1 MSEYIFSRTELLIG
15 ADGLKKLKNSNIWL
29 FGAGGVGS
37 YCAEAL
43 IRAGVGS
50 LTVVDGDIV
59 NITNIN
65 RQIIAIQKTIGM
77 PKVDVLCERAKDI
90 NPDINFTAVHKFY
103 LPDNSEEFDFSDADY
118 VIDAI
123 DTVSAKLDII
133 ERCNKLN
140 IKVISSMGTGNKVDN
155 TKFEICDIY
164 KTHTDPLAKVMRR
177 ELKAR
182 GVNSL
187 NVVYST
193 AKPRKIAAVNN
204 DRPPVASISYVPSV
218 GGLIIAGKV
227 IEDILS
233 LKD

>member
-1 MSEYIFSRTELLIG
+1 MKENFYSRTELLIG
-15 ADGLKKLKNSNIWL
+15 TDGIEKLKNSNIWL

-43 IRAGVGS
+43 IRAGIGN
-50 LTVVDGDIV
+50 LTVVDGDTV

-65 RQIIAIQKTIGM
+65 RQIIATHKTIGR
-77 PKVDVLCERAKDI
+77 PKVDVLSERALDI
-90 NPDINFTAVHKFY
+90 NPEINFTAIHRFY
-103 LPDNSEEFDFSDADY
+103 LPDNSHEFDFSGADY

-133 ERCNKLN
+133 ERCDKLN
-140 IKVISSMGTGNKVDN
+140 IKVISSMGTGNKLDN

-182 GVNSL
+182 KVKSL

-193 AKPRKIAAVNN
+193 AEPKKITYDSNS
-204 DRPPVASISYVPSV
+204 RPPVASISYVPSV

-227 IEDILS
+227 IDDILS